1 MPSYF
6 LVHSFF
12 FLMKQEGKTRYAP
25 LFSVLQVP
33 LVYHA
38 LLFLSFLDEDES
50 HERTSVHF
58 LLLASFFIQD
68 GRYDLM
74 AASCNFASD

>member
-1 MPSYF
+1 
-6 LVHSFF
+6 
-12 FLMKQEGKTRYAP
+12 
-25 LFSVLQVP
+25 
-33 LVYHA
+33 
-38 LLFLSFLDEDES
+38 LLFLSFLDDDES